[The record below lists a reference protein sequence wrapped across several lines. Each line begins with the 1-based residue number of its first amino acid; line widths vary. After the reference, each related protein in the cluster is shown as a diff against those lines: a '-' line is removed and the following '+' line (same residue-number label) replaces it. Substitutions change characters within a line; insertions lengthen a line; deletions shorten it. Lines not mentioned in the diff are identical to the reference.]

1 MTLKRQLQRGL
12 LIILG
17 VIIIFILLTS
27 KSYLDLDSFVN
38 KKLPQNIELARQYE
52 RVANYWHLIGQQARN
67 LVRDSINSLDYKQ
80 CEDEIEKALD
90 IISKSSL
97 DKNHK
102 EKSINI
108 ERYYTSYKNDFDYLV
123 LLINQRTNTYK
134 QTNKNRSE
142 AAKRMQAEIDIL
154 MKSFRDM
161 ISDLQNSLKSSDF
174 QNSSGFLLDKIKR
187 IETDLIISE
196 KEVSLYLNTNQSN
209 PDKLRNIRK
218 NSSNRVEQRLRAIL
232 YLIERSTKETSNQVQ
247 KRVLTKIGTSV
258 KSFSKS
264 FSNLR
269 NEIEAS
275 DGSEILELDDKI
287 TQTLSKMEENQ
298 QFGIDYASKEAKFFW
313 GRIDAVSAEQIELG
327 NRTYF
332 VIGTFLLLVFS
343 AGIFLIIR
351 MPKAISMPLKNL
363 SQQIANFNLDSQA
376 IDLPKSNITEIDD
389 LGRDFSKMAKTLN
402 YQGIINSGNLDYI
415 RTLPSIINKLHGSGQ
430 NSWNKEEQKEEAVIA
445 ILQNLMN
452 NCPKIDMAKVMVFAK
467 KKDDSESKD
476 KSKKPEYFFYRLGD
490 PVFSENFEKSDEY
503 KVYCDSTGYKGP
515 GSFELIP
522 KDEGLSGWFYEN
534 NEATSPNISSLQNKF
549 FQPEYSPQKISDNP
563 ILKNRKYELGLN
575 GSLKVELLK
584 VPGREDEIRA
594 KDYGL
599 LFVYFL
605 DPDIKLSWQEIFFIQ
620 IIAGHIAFII
630 ETASLLK
637 DHDEKKLMDDQLM
650 VAQEIQENLLPKRVP
665 KIDGLKICKAWKPA
679 AEVGGDYYDFFKL
692 GKNRIGI
699 VIADASGK
707 NVTGAML
714 MTVFK
719 TTLSTMDLSKM
730 SASEVL
736 FKANNIIAGNI
747 TSDKFITAM
756 YIIVDAKTGDV
767 ELSSAG
773 HNPAFIASSYGKNFS
788 LSIKNS
794 KGMPLGILE
803 DYKYESIKFKL
814 NKKDML
820 LMYTDGV
827 TESRNIEDEEFG
839 ESGLKKFLQR
849 PRNEKSDP
857 ANTLVNSV
865 LKEFSE
871 RTKQHDDIT
880 VITVE
885 LC

>member
-247 KRVLTKIGTSV
+247 KRVMTKIGTSV

-415 RTLPSIINKLHGSGQ
+415 RTSCTVQVKILEIKKNKR
-430 NSWNKEEQKEEAVIA
+430 
-445 ILQNLMN
+445 
-452 NCPKIDMAKVMVFAK
+452 
-467 KKDDSESKD
+467 
-476 KSKKPEYFFYRLGD
+476 KKP
-490 PVFSENFEKSDEY
+490 
-503 KVYCDSTGYKGP
+503 
-515 GSFELIP
+515 
-522 KDEGLSGWFYEN
+522 
-534 NEATSPNISSLQNKF
+534 
-549 FQPEYSPQKISDNP
+549 
-563 ILKNRKYELGLN
+563 
-575 GSLKVELLK
+575 
-584 VPGREDEIRA
+584 
-594 KDYGL
+594 
-599 LFVYFL
+599 
-605 DPDIKLSWQEIFFIQ
+605 
-620 IIAGHIAFII
+620 
-630 ETASLLK
+630 
-637 DHDEKKLMDDQLM
+637 
-650 VAQEIQENLLPKRVP
+650 
-665 KIDGLKICKAWKPA
+665 
-679 AEVGGDYYDFFKL
+679 
-692 GKNRIGI
+692 
-699 VIADASGK
+699 
-707 NVTGAML
+707 
-714 MTVFK
+714 
-719 TTLSTMDLSKM
+719 
-730 SASEVL
+730 
-736 FKANNIIAGNI
+736 
-747 TSDKFITAM
+747 
-756 YIIVDAKTGDV
+756 
-767 ELSSAG
+767 
-773 HNPAFIASSYGKNFS
+773 
-788 LSIKNS
+788 
-794 KGMPLGILE
+794 
-803 DYKYESIKFKL
+803 
-814 NKKDML
+814 
-820 LMYTDGV
+820 
-827 TESRNIEDEEFG
+827 
-839 ESGLKKFLQR
+839 
-849 PRNEKSDP
+849 
-857 ANTLVNSV
+857 
-865 LKEFSE
+865 
-871 RTKQHDDIT
+871 
-880 VITVE
+880 
-885 LC
+885 